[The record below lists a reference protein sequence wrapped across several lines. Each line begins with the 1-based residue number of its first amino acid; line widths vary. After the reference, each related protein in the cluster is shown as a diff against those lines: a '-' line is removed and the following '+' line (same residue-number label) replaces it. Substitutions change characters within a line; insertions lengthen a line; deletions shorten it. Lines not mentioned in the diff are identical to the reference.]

1 MLLEVTRNWLW
12 LQRSQWL
19 RKERLAEIQARKLR
33 EIVNHA
39 FDKVPFY
46 QRLYKATAGIDGA
59 KDTRSI
65 TKLPTITRQDLVQT
79 SLEERTASD
88 AALSS
93 CIYKTSSGSSGM
105 PVTVL
110 KDPSTRYYAA
120 AHWLRKFLVYGLGP
134 GDRAC
139 VSIPGQAG
147 SSLFSNSKGLWG
159 WVLRRKVRELSL
171 ATDLKNNL
179 KMISSWKP
187 DLLAAPPSYFRTF
200 IEFAEEL
207 GQFPTVKIALTMGEM
222 LDSSTRKLIRDKLQA
237 EVFETYG
244 LAETGG
250 VAWEC
255 PTHSGLHINA
265 ESLVVEFLKDGEPVA
280 SGESGEICVT
290 HLSMRATP
298 IIRYRVGDLAT
309 PLDVDC
315 PCGRGL
321 PLMKDIQGRLSDYIV
336 TEDGRHVSPYTV
348 MSILEGI
355 SGTSQYKVTQRKDH
369 SIELLLKTTES
380 KTESILQQLQ
390 LCCKQLF
397 GDTPVTI
404 AIVERIERPTGR
416 KFKVVESELE
426 RQVP

>member
-1 MLLEVTRNWLW
+1 
-12 LQRSQWL
+12 
-19 RKERLAEIQARKLR
+19 
-33 EIVNHA
+33 
-39 FDKVPFY
+39 
-46 QRLYKATAGIDGA
+46 
-59 KDTRSI
+59 
-65 TKLPTITRQDLVQT
+65 
-79 SLEERTASD
+79 
-88 AALSS
+88 
-93 CIYKTSSGSSGM
+93 
-105 PVTVL
+105 
-110 KDPSTRYYAA
+110 
-120 AHWLRKFLVYGLGP
+120 LGP

-159 WVLRRKVRELSL
+159 GVLKRKVRELSP
-171 ATDLKNNL
+171 ATDLKSNYQL
-179 KMISSWKP
+179 ISTWEP
-187 DLLAAPPSYFRTF
+187 HLLAAPPSYFRTF
-200 IEFAEEL
+200 IEFAEEQ
-207 GQFPTVKIALTMGEM
+207 GQIPTVKTALTMGEM
-222 LDSSTRKLIRDKLQA
+222 LDSSTRKLIHDKLQA

-265 ESLVVEFLKDGEPVA
+265 ESMVVEFLKGEEPVA
-280 SGESGEICVT
+280 SGEPGEICVT

-309 PLDVDC
+309 PLDDDC

-321 PLMKDIQGRLSDYIV
+321 PLMKDIQGRLSDCIL

-348 MSILEGI
+348 TLALDEV
-355 SGTSQYKVTQRKDH
+355 SGASRYKVTQRKDH
-369 SIELLLKTTES
+369 SIELLLEPAKQS
-380 KTESILQQLQ
+380 KTDSILQQLQ

-426 RQVP
+426 RQMP